1 MGSTL
6 RHFRDPYYITN
17 HYNYNGMSEVLFPL
31 LKWWWRIARCVFS
44 WLYVR
49 FVNCTMLPGILGR
62 YHWTSRQWFHKAFAH
77 RPFTF
82 IVVRMTN
89 PNPQK
94 HLFHMSIQEVNISR
108 VLFQKQWQLGNFL
121 WSFASLQWTVAGAC
135 RSPSVEFSHS
145 WRREVQVPAALHGP
159 FQVPQL
165 SVWSHWVVC
174 VGSIDRN
181 LPTWIGCWRS
191 RGSKQ
196 LAGIAGLVVTRHL
209 RCREKQHAVLAQ
221 RISTNQYNES
231 NAFGP

>member
-1 MGSTL
+1 MMMDDCEVCDLMTL
-6 RHFRDPYYITN
+6 CKICELYNASRHTWATTGHLDHGFTKRSHTDP
-17 HYNYNGMSEVLFPL
+17 
-31 LKWWWRIARCVFS
+31 
-44 WLYVR
+44 
-49 FVNCTMLPGILGR
+49 LP
-62 YHWTSRQWFHKAFAH
+62 
-77 RPFTF
+77 F
-82 IVVRMTN
+82 IVVRMIN

-94 HLFHMSIQEVNISR
+94 HLFHVSIQEVNISR
-108 VLFQKQWQLGNFL
+108 ILFQKQWQLGNLL

-135 RSPSVEFSHS
+135 RSLSVEFSHS

-165 SVWSHWVVC
+165 SVWNHWVVC
-174 VGSIDRN
+174 VGSVDRN

-196 LAGIAGLVVTRHL
+196 LAGIAVLVATRHL
-209 RCREKQHAVLAQ
+209 RCREKQLAVLAQ